1 MIEDHS
7 RDFVLYR
14 LEEHFKRN
22 SESVGAMENSTKMTS
37 NHLSRELTTLII
49 FEIFI
54 GIISVLIIVTSSLV
68 IKHISRK
75 THKSRADLM
84 FIILSI
90 ADIGVATLSMPA
102 LGIYGPFWDTLIE
115 NYFNASK
122 VLLIGAAFFYD
133 FPYIF
138 SYIVTTIIAIDRLFI
153 ITRQK
158 RYENFITKKRLKSI
172 VLFSFLIAIAYCCI
186 STYYILPDNSRKIGR
201 IIRIGYLLINIISI
215 ITIISAYVYI
225 LCFVHRRTST
235 MSSYKHCE
243 KNDNKQISKTIL
255 YIFICQIVF
264 ILPYLLLFLMAMLRI
279 PLPYMGIGPWLVAL
293 RNCQCFCNSLVLLH
307 KEKKKRRKRSE
318 CVSLTETL

>member
-49 FEIFI
+49 FEISI

-102 LGIYGPFWDTLIE
+102 LGIYGPFWDTLI
-115 NYFNASK
+115 
-122 VLLIGAAFFYD
+122 
-133 FPYIF
+133 
-138 SYIVTTIIAIDRLFI
+138 
-153 ITRQK
+153 
-158 RYENFITKKRLKSI
+158 
-172 VLFSFLIAIAYCCI
+172 
-186 STYYILPDNSRKIGR
+186 
-201 IIRIGYLLINIISI
+201 
-215 ITIISAYVYI
+215 
-225 LCFVHRRTST
+225 
-235 MSSYKHCE
+235 
-243 KNDNKQISKTIL
+243 
-255 YIFICQIVF
+255 
-264 ILPYLLLFLMAMLRI
+264 
-279 PLPYMGIGPWLVAL
+279 
-293 RNCQCFCNSLVLLH
+293 
-307 KEKKKRRKRSE
+307 
-318 CVSLTETL
+318 